1 VKGAGMGDGGARGSG
16 ADPSADGVAA
26 DNPVVVTRGLTKRYG
41 PVTALE
47 AVDLT
52 VPRGAVY
59 GLVGPNGAGKTTLL
73 SILAGLRRPSAGDV
87 DLAIPR
93 ARTAVVPD
101 TPSFEPWLT
110 AREVVALARNLAGLT
125 ADLEPVEGILATTGL
140 VDAAD
145 RRVGGFS
152 RGMLQ
157 RLGLAAALAAD
168 PALLVL
174 DEPAAALDPAGRR
187 DVLDL
192 VAGLQ
197 GDTTVIF
204 SSHILGDVQQVCD
217 TIGILRHGRLL
228 FQGTTRDLLV
238 GRAAAA
244 YSLRLRPPA
253 DPVAAALEAED
264 WVTAVERPGEDRLR
278 VTVSSVDEAEA
289 GLARVLAASGARVV
303 AITPME
309 ADLEHVFLELT
320 G

>member
-1 VKGAGMGDGGARGSG
+1 MEAV
-16 ADPSADGVAA
+16 VA
-26 DNPVVVTRGLTKRYG
+26 TRDLTKRYG

-47 AVDLT
+47 GVGLT
-52 VPRGAVY
+52 VPRGSVY

-73 SILAGLRRPSAGDV
+73 SILAGLRHPTSGDV
-87 DLAIPR
+87 ELAIPR
-93 ARTAVVPD
+93 ARMAVVPD

-125 ADLEPVEGILATTGL
+125 AEAEPVERILATTGL
-140 VDAAD
+140 EDASD

-157 RLGLAAALAAD
+157 RLGLAAALAAE
-168 PALLVL
+168 PALLIL

-192 VAGLQ
+192 VAGLR

-228 FQGTTRDLLV
+228 FQGTTRELLV

-244 YSLRLRPPA
+244 YSIRLRPPIDSA
-253 DPVAAALEAED
+253 VAALEAAE
-264 WVTAVERPGEDRLR
+264 WVTAVDRPGEDRLR
-278 VTVSSVDEAEA
+278 VTVSSLDAAEA
-289 GLARVLAASGARVV
+289 GLAGVLAASGARVV
-303 AITPME
+303 AIAPAE

>member
-1 VKGAGMGDGGARGSG
+1 VKGPGQGSDPDSSG
-16 ADPSADGVAA
+16 AGVGAS
-26 DNPVVVTRGLTKRYG
+26 DPVVATRDLTKRYG
-41 PVTALE
+41 AVTALE

-52 VPRGAVY
+52 VPRGSVY

-73 SILAGLRRPSAGDV
+73 SILAGLRRPTSGDV
-87 DLAIPR
+87 ELAVPR
-93 ARTAVVPD
+93 ARMAVVPD

-125 ADLEPVEGILATTGL
+125 AEPGPVEGVLATTGL
-140 VDAAD
+140 ADAVD
-145 RRVGGFS
+145 RRTGGFS

-157 RLGLAAALAAD
+157 RLGLAAALAAE

-174 DEPAAALDPAGRR
+174 DEPVAALDPAGRR

-192 VAGLQ
+192 VVGLR
-197 GDTTVIF
+197 GEATVIF

-217 TIGILRHGRLL
+217 AIGILRHGRLL
-228 FQGTTRDLLV
+228 FQGTTRELLV

-244 YSLRLRPPA
+244 YAIRLRPPA
-253 DPVAAALEAED
+253 GPVAAALEAEA
-264 WVTAVERPGEDRLR
+264 WVTEVERPGEDRLR
-278 VTVSSVDEAEA
+278 VTVSSVDAAES
-289 GLARVLAASGARVV
+289 GLARVLADSGARVV